1 MSNMAE
7 NGSGKSAWPSPSSE
21 SHEEFLE
28 LCALATTE
36 LLSAQER
43 GRLEDHL
50 RHCASCREMH
60 AQYQSLVGAGIP
72 VASVSPDGEYPVRS
86 TPDWSI
92 EAAEAALFARLD
104 REQVKTV
111 RLTEG
116 RTPVQNPA
124 SGPTRV
130 AGGPPNP
137 RDEPDNALWR
147 QVWWQYAAGILL
159 VVALGYSFYRI
170 GIHKGVEIAGAS
182 AQSARLTASNSA
194 DEKEPSPAVA
204 VPALSQADDQQVT
217 ALRSQLES
225 EAVEVARLEAEKT
238 SLEKNLHASQTGL
251 DQLRENLLDVNHQ
264 LAASQADLETT
275 KRNLEAAGV
284 QNSQRTVEVAGLRS
298 QIDQLTHS
306 LEQRD
311 TEFAREQEL
320 LDHDE
325 DIRELMGSRNL
336 YIAEV
341 YDVAKNGNTQRPFGR
356 VFYTKGKSLI
366 FYAYD
371 LDQQPG
377 LHGANA
383 FQAWGRRGTDQ
394 ANAVN
399 LGILYVDNA
408 AKKRWVLKDDDP
420 KTLTDIDAVFVTV
433 EPDGGSNHPSGK
445 PLLFAYLR
453 VEPNHP

>member
-1 MSNMAE
+1 MAE

-21 SHEEFLE
+21 PHEEFLE

-36 LLSAQER
+36 LLSEHEHR
-43 GRLEDHL
+43 RLEDHL

-86 TPDWSI
+86 SPDWSI
-92 EAAEAALFARLD
+92 EDAEAALFARLD

-111 RLTEG
+111 RPTVG
-116 RTPVQNPA
+116 GTPVQNLA
-124 SGPTRV
+124 RGPTKV
-130 AGGPPNP
+130 AGVSPNP
-137 RDEPDNALWR
+137 PDEPYNAL
-147 QVWWQYAAGILL
+147 WWQYAAGILL

-182 AQSARLTASNSA
+182 AQSDSLTASSSA
-194 DEKEPSPAVA
+194 DEKERPPAVA
-204 VPALSQADDQQVT
+204 APSLSQADDQQVT
-217 ALRSQLES
+217 ALRSQLATKAAEI
-225 EAVEVARLEAEKT
+225 VGLEAEKS
-238 SLEKNLHASQTGL
+238 SLEKNLRASGTRS
-251 DQLRENLLDVNHQ
+251 DQLQQNLLDVNRQ
-264 LAASQADLETT
+264 LAVSQADLETT
-275 KRNLEAAGV
+275 RQHLEAAGV
-284 QNSQRTVEVAGLRS
+284 QNSEKTVEATGLRAR
-298 QIDQLTHS
+298 IDELTHS

-320 LDHDE
+320 LDHDQ
-325 DIRELMGSRNL
+325 DIRELMGSRSL

-341 YDVAKNGNTQRPFGR
+341 YDVAKSGNTQRPFGR

-377 LHGANA
+377 LRGANA
-383 FQAWGRRGTDQ
+383 FQAWGRRGADQ
-394 ANAVN
+394 TNAVN

-420 KTLTDIDAVFVTV
+420 KTLANIDAVFVTV
-433 EPDGGSNHPSGK
+433 ERDGGSNHPSGK

>member
-1 MSNMAE
+1 
-7 NGSGKSAWPSPSSE
+7 
-21 SHEEFLE
+21 
-28 LCALATTE
+28 
-36 LLSAQER
+36 
-43 GRLEDHL
+43 
-50 RHCASCREMH
+50 MH

-116 RTPVQNPA
+116 RIPVQNPA

-130 AGGPPNP
+130 AGVPPNP
-137 RDEPDNALWR
+137 RDEPESALWR
-147 QVWWQYAAGILL
+147 QIWWQYAAGILL

-170 GIHKGVEIAGAS
+170 GIHKSVEIAGAS
-182 AQSARLTASNSA
+182 AQSGRPTASNST
-194 DEKEPSPAVA
+194 DETDTSPAVA
-204 VPALSQADDQQVT
+204 VRALSQADNQQVT

-275 KRNLEAAGV
+275 KGNLEAAGV

-298 QIDQLTHS
+298 QIDQLTDS

-320 LDHDE
+320 LDHDD

-341 YDVAKNGNTQRPFGR
+341 YDVAKNGSTQRPFGR

-408 AKKRWVLKDDDP
+408 AKKRWVLKDDDS

>member
-7 NGSGKSAWPSPSSE
+7 NGSGKSARPSPSSE

-28 LCALATTE
+28 LSALATTE

-50 RHCASCREMH
+50 GLCASCREMH

-72 VASVSPDGEYPVRS
+72 IGSVSPDGEHPVRS

-92 EAAEAALFARLD
+92 EDAEAALFARLD
-104 REQVKTV
+104 REQVNTA
-111 RLTEG
+111 RLTKAG
-116 RTPVQNPA
+116 IPVQTPPSGLTGAGRVPA
-124 SGPTRV
+124 
-130 AGGPPNP
+130 NP
-137 RDEPDNALWR
+137 RIDPGNALRW
-147 QVWWQYAAGILL
+147 QVWVQCAAGVLL
-159 VVALGYSFYRI
+159 VVVLGYSFYRA
-170 GIHKGVEIAGAS
+170 GIHRGVEMAGAS
-182 AQSARLTASNSA
+182 TRSVLPTASIST
-194 DEKEPSPAVA
+194 DKKKPLPVIA
-204 VPALSQADDQQVT
+204 VPAVGQADDKQLT
-217 ALRSQLES
+217 ALRSQLATKVNEI
-225 EAVEVARLEAEKT
+225 VRLEAEKT
-238 SLEKNLHASQTGL
+238 FLEKNQRASQTGS
-251 DQLRENLLDVNHQ
+251 DQMQQNLLDVNRR
-264 LAASQADLETT
+264 LAVSEADLETT
-275 KRNLEAAGV
+275 RRNLEAAGA
-284 QNSQRTVEVAGLRS
+284 QNSQKTVEVAGLRA
-298 QIDQLTHS
+298 QIDELTHS

-311 TEFAREQEL
+311 KEFAREQEL

-377 LHGANA
+377 LRGTSA
-383 FQAWGRRGTDQ
+383 FQAWGRRGADQ

-420 KTLTDIDAVFVTV
+420 KTLANIDAVFVTV
-433 EPDGGSNHPSGK
+433 EPNGGSNHPSGR

>member
-1 MSNMAE
+1 MAE

-28 LCALATTE
+28 LGALATTE

-60 AQYQSLVGAGIP
+60 AQYQSLAGAGIP
-72 VASVSPDGEYPVRS
+72 VASVSQDGEYPPGS

-92 EAAEAALFARLD
+92 EDAEAALFARLD
-104 REQVKTV
+104 GEQVKPV
-111 RLTEG
+111 RLTKG
-116 RTPVQNPA
+116 RTPVRNPT
-124 SGPTRV
+124 SGLTRV
-130 AGGPPNP
+130 AGVPGNL
-137 RDEPDNALWR
+137 RDEPNNALWR
-147 QVWWQYAAGILL
+147 RVWWQYAAGILL
-159 VVALGYSFYRI
+159 VVALGYSFYQI
-170 GIHKGVEIAGAS
+170 GLHKGMEIAGAS
-182 AQSARLTASNSA
+182 AQPAPTTASNPA
-194 DEKEPSPAVA
+194 DEKKPPPVVA
-204 VPALSQADDQQVT
+204 VPAVTQADHRQVA
-217 ALRSQLES
+217 ALRSQL
-225 EAVEVARLEAEKT
+225 ATQTNAIVRLEAEKT
-238 SLEKNLHASQTGL
+238 ALEKNLRASHTGS
-251 DQLRENLLDVNHQ
+251 DQLQQNLLDVNRQ
-264 LAASQADLETT
+264 LTVSEADLETT
-275 KRNLEAAGV
+275 RRNLEAAGA
-284 QNSQRTVEVAGLRS
+284 QNSQKTAEVAGLRA
-298 QIDQLTHS
+298 QIGELTHS

-325 DIRELMGSRNL
+325 DIRELMGSRSL

-341 YDVAKNGNTQRPFGR
+341 YDVAKNGSTQRPFGR

-377 LHGANA
+377 LRGANA
-383 FQAWGRRGTDQ
+383 FQAWGRRGADQ

-420 KTLTDIDAVFVTV
+420 KTLANIDAVFVTV
-433 EPDGGSNHPSGK
+433 EPDGGSNHPSGR

>member
-1 MSNMAE
+1 MAG
-7 NGSGKSAWPSPSSE
+7 NGSGKSAWPSPPSE

-72 VASVSPDGEYPVRS
+72 LASVSPDGEYAVPS

-104 REQVKTV
+104 RERVKTE
-111 RLTEG
+111 RLTEA

-130 AGGPPNP
+130 AEEPPHL
-137 RDEPDNALWR
+137 RDQPDNALWR
-147 QVWWQYAAGILL
+147 QAWWQYVAGILL
-159 VVALGYSFYRI
+159 VVSLCYSFYRI
-170 GIHKGVEIAGAS
+170 GIHKGVEIAGTP
-182 AQSARLTASNSA
+182 AQSARLTASTSA
-194 DEKEPSPAVA
+194 DQKESPPAVA
-204 VPALSQADDQQVT
+204 VPKLSQADDRQAT
-217 ALRSQLES
+217 ALRSQLAT
-225 EAVEVARLEAEKT
+225 EAAEIVRLEAEKT
-238 SLEKNLHASQTGL
+238 SLEKNLRANGTRS
-251 DQLRENLLDVNHQ
+251 DQLQQNLLDVDHQ
-264 LAASQADLETT
+264 LAVSQADLETT
-275 KRNLEAAGV
+275 RQHLEAAGV
-284 QNSQRTVEVAGLRS
+284 QDSQKTVEAAGLRAR
-298 QIDQLTHS
+298 IDDLTHS

-320 LDHDE
+320 LDHDQ

-377 LHGANA
+377 LRGANA
-383 FQAWGRRGTDQ
+383 FQAWGRRGADQ

-408 AKKRWVLKDDDP
+408 AKKRWVLKADDP
-420 KTLTDIDAVFVTV
+420 KTLSNIDAVFVTV
-433 EPDGGSNHPSGK
+433 EPDGGSSRPSGK